1 MRVAQVSEDKDVQP
15 VFRFVDEID
24 KTQWNAVCFSNDNEY
39 IIGGAYFIAK
49 KNITENYHRKRA

>member
-1 MRVAQVSEDKDVQP
+1 MRVAQVSEDKDIQP

-39 IIGGAYFIAK
+39 IIGGAFYIV
-49 KNITENYHRKRA
+49 ERV